1 MTRRPP
7 RSTRTDTPL
16 PYTTLFRSTD
26 FSKSTAERS
35 DRLGQ
40 ILRDTHA
47 TWAACYPH
55 SLVGLSGGLDSSI
68 VAVCL
73 AEASQ
78 RLECLTAVTSD
89 PVGDERLYARLV
101 CEQIGAQLFEC
112 EYVSDAIDLE
122 DRKSTRLNSSH

>member
-1 MTRRPP
+1 MEEVSQHWKPW
-7 RSTRTDTPL
+7 SHVE
-16 PYTTLFRSTD
+16 TD

-55 SLVGLSGGLDSSI
+55 SLVGLSGGLDSPI

-78 RLECLTAVTSD
+78 RLECLNAVTSD
-89 PVGDERLYARLV
+89 PVGDEGVNRSMV
-101 CEQIGAQLFEC
+101 VEEHGAQLLEC
-112 EYVSDAIDLE
+112 ENGSDA
-122 DRKSTRLNSSH
+122 

>member
-1 MTRRPP
+1 M
-7 RSTRTDTPL
+7 
-16 PYTTLFRSTD
+16 TLFRSM
-26 FSKSTAERS
+26 
-35 DRLGQ
+35 
-40 ILRDTHA
+40 LRDTHA
-47 TWAACYPH
+47 RWAAGYPH

-112 EYVSDAIDLE
+112 EYVSDAIDL
-122 DRKSTRLNSSH
+122 DRSVAEIGRASCRERVCQYV